1 MTPYTLTALTGLGIL
16 LGAYI
21 LTIALYYRWWK
32 VSQQAIVMALQEKD
46 VTERQLN
53 KMLKKIKFYA
63 NGIRYCRALTFEIP
77 ILAPILLVWLVVS
90 LLV

>member
-1 MTPYTLTALTGLGIL
+1 MSALTLTALIGLGIL

-32 VSQQAIVMALQEKD
+32 VSQQAVIMALQEKD

-63 NGIRYCRALTFEIP
+63 TCIKHCRKLTFEIP
-77 ILAPILLVWLVVS
+77 ILVPALLVVLVIS
-90 LLV
+90 WCI